1 MKNVN
6 RDEYLSK
13 VFIVSLQIKNEY
25 YEHYEHFLNVYYN
38 YINDIIL
45 LFISAPLYDGHKGTL
60 LKSSYC
66 SLCSYFSIFFS
77 INHIMNVF
85 QKCSN
90 LLHVGGE
97 K

>member
-6 RDEYLSK
+6 RNEYLSK

-25 YEHYEHFLNVYYN
+25 YEYYEYFLNVFCIKN
-38 YINDIIL
+38 ITS
-45 LFISAPLYDGHKGTL
+45 LFTPVPLYNEQEDIL
-60 LKSSYC
+60 QKSSYC
-66 SLCSYFSIFFS
+66 SLCSYFGIFFS

-90 LLHVGGE
+90 LLHIGGV